1 MIYLDSGAT
10 TLQKPKQVFRA
21 VQKAMESCANPGRSG
36 HKPAREAE
44 RAVYSC
50 REEAAELFGLDRPE
64 RVVFTQN
71 ATHSLNLAIKS
82 LLHEGGHAVIT
93 GYEHNSVV
101 RPLEAMKG
109 QGVTYTAVSSCL
121 FDPED
126 MARQMER
133 AITEETRCMIVCH
146 ASNVFG
152 SIAPLDELDRICL
165 RHGLPMIVDASQSA
179 GTLPLSVKKYPS
191 AAFFCMPGHKGLYGP
206 QGTGLLICCK
216 DNPLYT
222 IMEGGTGSRSLEVTQ
237 PDFLPD
243 ALESGTLNV
252 PGIAGLWEGLKFIKQ
267 QGEKEILRWEQ
278 ELVGILVQ
286 QLRGH
291 PSIRVFAGGENQG
304 GVLSVVFPIP
314 SEEAAEKLAGQ
325 GICVRAGLHCAPLA
339 HRTAGTLPDG
349 TVRLSVSAL
358 NTKREM
364 LRAADAM
371 AKMLTN

>member
-1 MIYLDSGAT
+1 M
-10 TLQKPKQVFRA
+10 
-21 VQKAMESCANPGRSG
+21 
-36 HKPAREAE
+36 
-44 RAVYSC
+44 
-50 REEAAELFGLDRPE
+50 
-64 RVVFTQN
+64 
-71 ATHSLNLAIKS
+71 
-82 LLHEGGHAVIT
+82 
-93 GYEHNSVV
+93 
-101 RPLEAMKG
+101 
-109 QGVTYTAVSSCL
+109 
-121 FDPED
+121 
-126 MARQMER
+126 
-133 AITEETRCMIVCH
+133 
-146 ASNVFG
+146 
-152 SIAPLDELDRICL
+152 DELDRICL

-278 ELVGILVQ
+278 ELIGTLVQ
-286 QLRGH
+286 QLKGH
-291 PSIRVFAGGENQG
+291 PSLRVFAGGENQG

-349 TVRLSVSAL
+349 TVRLSVSAF

>member
-1 MIYLDSGAT
+1 
-10 TLQKPKQVFRA
+10 
-21 VQKAMESCANPGRSG
+21 
-36 HKPAREAE
+36 
-44 RAVYSC
+44 
-50 REEAAELFGLDRPE
+50 
-64 RVVFTQN
+64 
-71 ATHSLNLAIKS
+71 
-82 LLHEGGHAVIT
+82 
-93 GYEHNSVV
+93 
-101 RPLEAMKG
+101 
-109 QGVTYTAVSSCL
+109 
-121 FDPED
+121 
-126 MARQMER
+126 
-133 AITEETRCMIVCH
+133 MIVCH

-216 DNPLYT
+216 DSPLYT

-278 ELVGILVQ
+278 ELIGILVQ
-286 QLRGH
+286 QLKGH
-291 PSIRVFAGGENQG
+291 PSLRVFAGGENQG

-314 SEEAAEKLAGQ
+314 SEEAAEKLASQ

-349 TVRLSVSAL
+349 TVRLSVSAF